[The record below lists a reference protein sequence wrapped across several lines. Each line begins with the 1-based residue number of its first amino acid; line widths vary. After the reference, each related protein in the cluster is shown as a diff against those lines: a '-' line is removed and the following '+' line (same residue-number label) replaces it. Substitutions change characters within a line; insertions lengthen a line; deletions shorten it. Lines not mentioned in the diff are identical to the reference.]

1 MANEA
6 DDAATHDEGLA
17 SFFRDPE
24 VDVTLAIAKLDVGET
39 MPFFGKGQKILGKES
54 YLLDVHG
61 EFAGTRAEQ
70 VAADADVI
78 AEVEQSVEIKPL
90 VTDCVFFYVDL
101 ESLACLLEVS
111 ESGFAHETDRHDAAS
126 NAHVHARLLQLF
138 RGFSGVLGEDL
149 RNAVSEVVFARVGF
163 LSERF
168 NLFDLVAAKV
178 VNLVVE
184 CQGVLNNCA
193 LAAASS
199 RVKWETEIIN
209 GAVGAADQIAA
220 SGARWL
226 NLFSRLKPCPFS
238 GTINGSIVSKQQDL
252 YRVRGGPCRRTTYLS
267 LSSSE

>member
-1 MANEA
+1 
-6 DDAATHDEGLA
+6 
-17 SFFRDPE
+17 
-24 VDVTLAIAKLDVGET
+24 
-39 MPFFGKGQKILGKES
+39 
-54 YLLDVHG
+54 
-61 EFAGTRAEQ
+61 
-70 VAADADVI
+70 
-78 AEVEQSVEIKPL
+78 
-90 VTDCVFFYVDL
+90 
-101 ESLACLLEVS
+101 
-111 ESGFAHETDRHDAAS
+111 
-126 NAHVHARLLQLF
+126 
-138 RGFSGVLGEDL
+138 
-149 RNAVSEVVFARVGF
+149 

-199 RVKWETEIIN
+199 RVKWKTEIIN
-209 GAVGAADQIAA
+209 GAVGAADQIAT

-238 GTINGSIVSKQQDL
+238 GTINGFIVSKQQDL